1 MRDPPGFYRAL
12 LLCLLVTAAGAVCG
26 TAQEPGL
33 DADLE
38 SLVDEAVAAR
48 LAGIPRPRY
57 IPATDL
63 VPPRGLLVY
72 SEQPGSGDFPFAMA
86 IDGFMQLRWLE
97 FARSATEWT
106 DATGL
111 VRPITN
117 INTFNINRFLLSF
130 NGHVADE
137 RLFYN
142 FALFGTSNVGIRSGI
157 VPIGLAGW
165 RFSEAAALGVG
176 VTLIPGTREFVVQSP
191 WTVGIDRSMANTF
204 FRPGFSPGAQVAGDL
219 ADDTVHYVAGV
230 WNAID
235 GGQAGVLRR
244 GTSMAFAGNT
254 WWEPLAPWGIGQ
266 GDMEH
271 HAEPALR
278 LGCSG
283 VYAETYALIIPGI
296 NPEDTVTRLSDGT
309 PLAEAG
315 ALGPGSRVDQYRF
328 NLASVDAGW
337 KWQGWAVNFEYY
349 FRLLDNFK
357 GQGPF
362 ERASI
367 FDQGGMAYLSWCFV
381 PRRHEIYARSSAVTG
396 PYGTGQEYGGGWNWY
411 VNESRQG
418 RFTLEAL
425 SINRSPA
432 QNFLYPYR
440 AGFSG
445 TAIQTQ
451 LMLVF

>member
-1 MRDPPGFYRAL
+1 MRDPPRYRCGL
-12 LLCLLVTAAGAVCG
+12 LFCLLVTAAGAVAG
-26 TAQEPGL
+26 RAEP
-33 DADLE
+33 LE
-38 SLVDEAVAAR
+38 IDPELEALVDEMVADR

-72 SEQPGSGDFPFAMA
+72 SDQPGSGDFPFALS

-106 DATGL
+106 DATGR
-111 VRPITN
+111 VRRITN

-142 FALFGTSNVGIRSGI
+142 FALFGTSNVGVRSGI

-176 VTLIPGTREFVVQSP
+176 VTAIPGTREFVIQSP
-191 WTVGIDRSMANTF
+191 WTIGVDRSMANTF
-204 FRPGFSPGAQVAGDL
+204 FRPGFSPGAQVAGAL

-235 GGQAGVLRR
+235 GGQGGVIRR

-271 HAEPALR
+271 HAEPAIR

-283 VYAETYALIIPGI
+283 VYAETYALILAGI
-296 NPEDTVTRLSDGT
+296 NPEDTITRLSDGT

-315 ALGPGSRVDQYRF
+315 ALGPGSQVDQYRY
-328 NLASVDAGW
+328 NLATVDAGW

-362 ERASI
+362 NRTSI
-367 FDQGGMAYLSWCFV
+367 FDQGGMAYLSWCFI

-432 QNFLYPYR
+432 QNLLYPYR

-451 LMLVF
+451 FVLAF